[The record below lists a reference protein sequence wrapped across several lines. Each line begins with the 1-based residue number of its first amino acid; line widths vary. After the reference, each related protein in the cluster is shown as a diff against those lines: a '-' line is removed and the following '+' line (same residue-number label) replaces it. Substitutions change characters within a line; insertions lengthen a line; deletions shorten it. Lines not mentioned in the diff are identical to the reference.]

1 MPGANTKLHSF
12 GFIVLNYWVIT
23 SYSQELNAFMIIFI
37 INVVYTVCLAANA
50 KHTLWFLIFVKSYS
64 GSVAVYVVD

>member
-1 MPGANTKLHSF
+1 
-12 GFIVLNYWVIT
+12 
-23 SYSQELNAFMIIFI
+23 MIIFI

-50 KHTLWFLIFVKSYS
+50 KNTLWFLIFVKSYS